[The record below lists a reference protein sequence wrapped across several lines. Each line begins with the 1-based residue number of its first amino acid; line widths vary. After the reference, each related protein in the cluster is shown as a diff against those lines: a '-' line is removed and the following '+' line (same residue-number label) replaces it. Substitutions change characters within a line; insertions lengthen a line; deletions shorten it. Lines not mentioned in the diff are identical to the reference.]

1 MENRVKKTAVTLYFL
16 AAAFLMYYFITQDL
30 NVGLF
35 VTYRHVFALIIA
47 GSAVISFLY
56 KPNIARGVTAAKSA
70 LVYSVPM
77 FVTIVVSLFIW
88 FAKQVDVSVIS
99 RGLSSSIVYMNM
111 LSFALAAG
119 AFLYIFGEKGIW
131 YNLIAILASNLV
143 MILTIILQNGI
154 GTFISELIT
163 LIVTFAGNTGEV
175 IVQAEIHEL
184 AFCLGAYLI
193 YMILKPQKN
202 AVFFVLFILTGFC
215 FVAAFKRIGIIAI
228 AISLFFGVLL
238 KLAARLSERK
248 TMHILTFLSAFLIFL
263 LTAYIAAIK
272 LGAFEYLEKAGV
284 DTNGRS
290 VIYSAVDKFY
300 EFSPDFPGN
309 GIGFLTFQLNSSM
322 HIGVAAVH
330 NDFLQYFIDLGF
342 FGYLIWLT
350 SMTVLRVRYF
360 GSHGRTDN
368 AITAFCLMLYLIIV
382 SLTDNTMNY
391 PLLTLVLAILM
402 TGQDFD
408 EKVRDTEIKIFGYV
422 SEQNKIQNGGRL
434 L

>member
-35 VTYRHVFALIIA
+35 ITYRHVFALIIA
-47 GSAVISFLY
+47 GSAVLSFLY
-56 KPNIARGVTAAKSA
+56 NPNIARGVTAAKSA

-202 AVFFVLFILTGFC
+202 AVFFVLFILTLFC
-215 FVAAFKRIGIIAI
+215 FAAAFKRIGIIAV

-238 KLAARLSERK
+238 KLAARLSEKK
-248 TMHILTFLSAFLIFL
+248 TMRILTFLSVLLIFL

-300 EFSPDFPGN
+300 EFSPDCLGN

-342 FGYLIWLT
+342 FGYLIWLI

-368 AITAFCLMLYLIIV
+368 AITAFCLMLYLIVV

-402 TGQDFD
+402 TGQEFD
-408 EKVRDTEIKIFGYV
+408 EKVKDTEIKMFGYV

>member
-131 YNLIAILASNLV
+131 YNLIAIIASNLV

-202 AVFFVLFILTGFC
+202 AAFFVLFILTGFC

-248 TMHILTFLSAFLIFL
+248 TMHILTFFICIYAQL
-263 LTAYIAAIK
+263 LAVLAAI
-272 LGAFEYLEKAGV
+272 LVFHQPL
-284 DTNGRS
+284 
-290 VIYSAVDKFY
+290 
-300 EFSPDFPGN
+300 
-309 GIGFLTFQLNSSM
+309 IGKVLCALTCIQ
-322 HIGVAAVH
+322 
-330 NDFLQYFIDLGF
+330 
-342 FGYLIWLT
+342 
-350 SMTVLRVRYF
+350 
-360 GSHGRTDN
+360 
-368 AITAFCLMLYLIIV
+368 
-382 SLTDNTMNY
+382 SLVY
-391 PLLTLVLAILM
+391 
-402 TGQDFD
+402 TGCYWYYNR
-408 EKVRDTEIKIFGYV
+408 KY
-422 SEQNKIQNGGRL
+422 
-434 L
+434 